1 MSRHPEIDLTR
12 ITPQPIAERP
22 SKVTLDD
29 LCSLPVAADAALLD
43 RLPDLLTARD
53 LRFVVGRTVEASRG
67 GYPVIFG
74 AGAHLVKAGVGPL
87 LIALAE
93 RGLVTCLAVNG
104 AFAIHDLELAH
115 FGKTSEDVAAQ
126 LPLGR
131 FGMAG
136 ETAALVNG
144 AYSRAAREGLGA
156 GEALGLAA
164 SEGANKKISVLARLY
179 ELGVP
184 VTVHVALG
192 TDINHMHPN
201 CDGAAVGEASL
212 RDFRILAHQAAR
224 LGGKGDGLGGCYL
237 NWGSAVLLPEVFL
250 KAVSV
255 ARNLGMTGRFTT
267 AAFDFSVAY
276 RVSQN
281 VVRRPSP
288 GDGRYLV
295 GPHEVL
301 LPLFD
306 AACLRELE
314 GHGA

>member
-1 MSRHPEIDLTR
+1 MSRYPEIDLSKV
-12 ITPQPIAERP
+12 TPQPVAERP

-29 LCSLPVAADAALLD
+29 LCSVPAAADAALLD
-43 RLPDLLTARD
+43 HLPDLLTARD
-53 LRFVVGRTVEASRG
+53 LRFVVGRTVEATRG

-93 RGLVTCLAVNG
+93 RGLLSCLAVNG

-131 FGMAG
+131 FGMAR

-156 GEALGLAA
+156 GEALGLVA
-164 SEGANKKISVLARLY
+164 SDGENKKTSVLARLHD
-179 ELGVP
+179 LAIP

-192 TDINHMHPN
+192 TDINHMHPD

-212 RDFRILAHQAAR
+212 RDFRILAHQAAS
-224 LGGKGDGLGGCYL
+224 LGGSGGALGGCFL

-267 AAFDFSVAY
+267 AAFDFNQQY
-276 RVSQN
+276 RVSEN
-281 VVRRPSP
+281 VVHRPSP

-301 LPLFD
+301 LPLFC

-314 GHGA
+314 EHGA

>member
-1 MSRHPEIDLTR
+1 MSRHPEIDLSR
-12 ITPQPIAERP
+12 IKTQPVAERP

-29 LCSLPVAADAALLD
+29 LCRIPTVADAALLD

-53 LRFVVGRTVEASRG
+53 LRFVVGRTVEAARG
-67 GYPVIFG
+67 GHPVIFG
-74 AGAHLVKAGVGPL
+74 AGAHLVKVGVGPL
-87 LIALAE
+87 LIGLAE
-93 RGLVTCLAVNG
+93 TGLMSCLAVNG
-104 AFAIHDLELAH
+104 AFVIHDLELAH

-126 LPLGR
+126 LTLGR
-131 FGMAG
+131 FGMGA
-136 ETAALVNG
+136 ETAELVNG
-144 AYSRAAREGLGA
+144 AFSRAAREGLGA

-164 SEGANKKISVLARLY
+164 GEGVNRKTSVLARLGD
-179 ELGVP
+179 LGIP

-192 TDINHMHPN
+192 TDIVHMHPG

-212 RDFRILAHQAAR
+212 RDFRILSHQVAR
-224 LGGKGDGLGGCYL
+224 LGGAGDALGGCYL

-267 AAFDFSVAY
+267 AAFDFSTAY
-276 RVSQN
+276 RVSEN
-281 VVRRPSP
+281 VVNRPSP

-301 LPLFD
+301 LPLFY
-306 AACLRELE
+306 AACLREVE
-314 GHGA
+314 KHGA